1 MKIKKL
7 KYNKVEDISL
17 LKKFLEDNSSG
28 TKNFRYFEKRPLEII
43 KNHIVTYIFFDGV
56 EIIGYGHLDLE
67 DGLVWL
73 GVMVSEKYRGK
84 GFGKKIVKKLI
95 KCHNGDITLS
105 VDSDNKKAYNLYSS
119 LKFTIIEKKD
129 KIIIMKLNK

>member
-1 MKIKKL
+1 
-7 KYNKVEDISL
+7 
-17 LKKFLEDNSSG
+17 
-28 TKNFRYFEKRPLEII
+28 
-43 KNHIVTYIFFDGV
+43 
-56 EIIGYGHLDLE
+56 
-67 DGLVWL
+67 
-73 GVMVSEKYRGK
+73 MVSEKYRGK

>member
-17 LKKFLEDNSSG
+17 LKKFLEDNYSG